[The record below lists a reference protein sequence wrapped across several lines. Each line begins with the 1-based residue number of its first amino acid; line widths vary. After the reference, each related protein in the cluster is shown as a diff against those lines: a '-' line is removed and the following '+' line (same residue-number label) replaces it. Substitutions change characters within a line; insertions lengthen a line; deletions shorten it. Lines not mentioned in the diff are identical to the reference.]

1 MGKVARRGLF
11 ARKLR
16 LALTVLAVV
25 LGTTLI
31 AGTYV
36 FTDSINSA
44 FDTIFTVSNKGT
56 DAAITPHK
64 TIDTTNNG
72 GTPPTVPG
80 PLLDQV
86 RSTPGVASADGSVFD
101 VGTVLGNDG
110 KRINK
115 GGGAPNF
122 IASIADQPRFEAF
135 TIKEGRRPRT
145 ADEATIDSATA
156 DKHDFKIGGKVCAV
170 ATEQRKC
177 YTLVGTT
184 TIAGVSSFGGA
195 TVLQTT
201 LPEAQRMLG
210 KGDGFDEIQASAKP
224 GVTPAQLKAD
234 LRQALPRSV
243 DVRTGKE
250 EAAKQSSDI
259 RDNLGFLRTALFA
272 FAGIS
277 LFVGA
282 FLIFNTFSI
291 TVAQRMREFAL
302 LRTLGASR
310 RQILRAV
317 ISEGLLIG
325 FAGGV
330 VGFALGI
337 GTASLL
343 RALFKLVG
351 ADLPTNGIVIE
362 ARTAIITILVGTIV
376 SLVASLSP
384 AIRATRV
391 SPVEALREGAV
402 ANVEHRSR
410 RMTILAGVLLVAGV
424 ALMCVGLFGSLK
436 SDSTAISFM
445 GGGAALSFLAVA
457 LLSPRLVRPLA
468 NLIGRP
474 IERVAGFTGRLAREN
489 SIRQP
494 GRTAVTAAALMIG
507 VALVT
512 FASIFAAGAK
522 ATIDKAIDDN
532 LKSAFVVQ
540 NTDGFSPFSPQ
551 VLRTVDRIDGVKS
564 VSAVRFSEAKVRGVG
579 GNQPVSSIDPRT
591 FLDNYKLQMNE
602 GGEAAVRGLG
612 PGSVIVSKKY
622 ADDHGAK
629 VGDTLA
635 ITTPIGRHIAPRV
648 TGISDD
654 KGGLTANL
662 VITNAVAQSQF
673 GEPKDAFGLVGIDSG
688 ANADA
693 VKKQISSLLD
703 ARYPAA
709 EVLTNKEFKDDI
721 AGQVNQLLSLIYAL
735 LALAIIVS
743 LFGIVNTLV
752 LSITERTRELG
763 MLRAIGTSR
772 KQVKRIIRW
781 EAVITSLIG
790 AVLGVIMGVVLAV
803 LFTRPLD
810 DFTLSIP
817 VVSLFV
823 LLVLAGVAGIGAA
836 VLPARRAAKLDV
848 LQALAYE

>member
-64 TIDTTNNG
+64 TIDTSNNG
-72 GTPPTVPG
+72 GTQPTVPAG
-80 PLLDQV
+80 VLDQV
-86 RSTPGVASADGSVFD
+86 RRAPGVASAEGSIFD
-101 VGTVLGNDG
+101 VGTVLGKDG
-110 KRINK
+110 KRI
-115 GGGAPNF
+115 GSGGAPNF

-145 ADEATIDSATA
+145 ADEATIDAATA
-156 DKHDFKIGGKVCAV
+156 DKESWKPGDKVCAV
-170 ATEQRKC
+170 ATASRKC

-184 TIAGVSSFGGA
+184 QIAGLSSFGGA
-195 TVLQTT
+195 TVLDVT

-210 KGDGFDEIQASAKP
+210 KGSGFDEVQAAAKP
-224 GVTPAQLKAD
+224 GVSPQQLKAQ

-243 DVRTGKE
+243 DVRTGSE
-250 EAAKQSSDI
+250 QAAKQSSDI
-259 RDNLGFLRTALFA
+259 RDNLGFLKTALFA

-310 RQILRAV
+310 RQIWRAV
-317 ISEGLLIG
+317 VSEGLTLG
-325 FAGGV
+325 FVGGV

-337 GTASLL
+337 GTAALL
-343 RALFKLVG
+343 RALFKAVG
-351 ADLPTNGIVIE
+351 ADLPSKGVVVESRTVIV
-362 ARTAIITILVGTIV
+362 TILVGTVV

-384 AIRATRV
+384 AIRAMRV
-391 SPVEALREGAV
+391 PPVEALREGAV
-402 ANVEHRSR
+402 PIAHGRGR
-410 RMTILAGVLLVAGV
+410 RMAIRAGLLLAVGVG
-424 ALMCVGLFGSLK
+424 LMCVGLFGSLK
-436 SDSTAISFM
+436 SDSAAISFM
-445 GGGAALSFLAVA
+445 GGGAALTFLAVA

-468 NLIGRP
+468 SFIGRP
-474 IERVAGFTGRLAREN
+474 IERMTGITGQLAREN

-522 ATIDKAIDDN
+522 ATINGAIDAN

-540 NTDGFSPFSPQ
+540 NTDGFSPFSPE
-551 VLRTVDRIDGVKS
+551 VLRTVDRVDGVSS
-564 VSAVRFSEAKVRGVG
+564 VSGVRFSQAKVQGVS
-579 GNQPVSSIDPRT
+579 GNQSVSSIDPQT
-591 FLDNYKLQMNE
+591 FQALYKLDMKE
-602 GGEAAVRGLG
+602 GGDAAVRGLG
-612 PGSVIVSKKY
+612 PDQVLVKKGY
-622 ADDHGAK
+622 ADSHDVK
-629 VGDTLA
+629 VGDTVQV
-635 ITTPIGRHIAPRV
+635 TTPIGRRLSLRASGIAE
-648 TGISDD
+648 D
-654 KGGLTANL
+654 KGGLLGNL
-662 VITNAVAQSQF
+662 TVTNAVAQTQF
-673 GEPKDAFGLVGIDSG
+673 GEPKDAFGLVGLAPG
-688 ANADA
+688 ADETA
-693 VKKQISSLLD
+693 VKQQIASVLEQ
-703 ARYPAA
+703 RYPEA
-709 EVLTNKEFKDDI
+709 EVLTNQEFKDDI
-721 AGQVNQLLSLIYAL
+721 AGQVNQLLGLIYAL

-772 KQVKRIIRW
+772 KQVKRVIRW

-790 AVLGVIMGVVLAV
+790 AVLGVVMGVVLAV

-817 VVSLFV
+817 VLSLFI
-823 LLVLAGVAGIGAA
+823 LLVLAGIAGVGAA

>member
-64 TIDTTNNG
+64 TIDTSNNG
-72 GTPPTVPG
+72 GTQPTVPAG
-80 PLLDQV
+80 VLDQV
-86 RSTPGVASADGSVFD
+86 RRAPGVARAEGSIFD
-101 VGTVLGNDG
+101 VGTVLGKDG
-110 KRINK
+110 KRI
-115 GGGAPNF
+115 GSGGAPNF

-145 ADEATIDSATA
+145 ADEATIDAATA
-156 DKHDFKIGGKVCAV
+156 DKEGWKPGDKVCAV
-170 ATEQRKC
+170 ATASRKC

-184 TIAGVSSFGGA
+184 QIAGLSSFGGA
-195 TVLQTT
+195 TVLDVT

-210 KGDGFDEIQASAKP
+210 KGSGFDEVQAAAKP
-224 GVTPAQLKAD
+224 GVSPQQLKAQ

-243 DVRTGKE
+243 DVRTGSE
-250 EAAKQSSDI
+250 QAAKQSSDI
-259 RDNLGFLRTALFA
+259 RDNLGFLKTALFA

-310 RQILRAV
+310 RQIWRAV
-317 ISEGLLIG
+317 VSEGLTLG
-325 FAGGV
+325 FVGGV

-337 GTASLL
+337 GTAALL
-343 RALFKLVG
+343 RALFKAVG
-351 ADLPTNGIVIE
+351 ADLPSKGVVVESRTVIV
-362 ARTAIITILVGTIV
+362 TILVGTVV

-384 AIRATRV
+384 AIRAMRV
-391 SPVEALREGAV
+391 PPVEALREGAV
-402 ANVEHRSR
+402 PIAHGRGR
-410 RMTILAGVLLVAGV
+410 RMAILAGLLLAVGV
-424 ALMCVGLFGSLK
+424 GLMCVGLFGSLK
-436 SDSTAISFM
+436 SDSAAISFM
-445 GGGAALSFLAVA
+445 GGGAALTFLAVA

-468 NLIGRP
+468 SFIGRP
-474 IERVAGFTGRLAREN
+474 IERMTGITGQLAREN

-522 ATIDKAIDDN
+522 ATINGAIDAN

-540 NTDGFSPFSPQ
+540 NTDGFSPFSPE
-551 VLRTVDRIDGVKS
+551 VLRTVDRVDGVSS
-564 VSAVRFSEAKVRGVG
+564 VSGVRFSQAKVQGVS
-579 GNQPVSSIDPRT
+579 GNQSVSSIDPQT
-591 FLDNYKLQMNE
+591 FQALYKLDMKQ
-602 GGEAAVRGLG
+602 GGDAAVRGLG
-612 PGSVIVSKKY
+612 PDQVLVKKGY
-622 ADDHGAK
+622 ADSHDVK
-629 VGDTLA
+629 VGDTVQV
-635 ITTPIGRHIAPRV
+635 TTPIGRRLSLRASGIAE
-648 TGISDD
+648 D
-654 KGGLTANL
+654 KGGLLGNL
-662 VITNAVAQSQF
+662 TVTNAVAQTQF
-673 GEPKDAFGLVGIDSG
+673 GEPKDAFGLVGLAPG
-688 ANADA
+688 ANETA
-693 VKKQISSLLD
+693 VKQQISSVLEQ
-703 ARYPAA
+703 RYPEA
-709 EVLTNKEFKDDI
+709 EVLTNQEFKDDI
-721 AGQVNQLLSLIYAL
+721 AGQVNQLLGLIYAL

-772 KQVKRIIRW
+772 KQVKRVIRW

-790 AVLGVIMGVVLAV
+790 AVLGVVMGVVLAV

-817 VVSLFV
+817 VLSLFV
-823 LLVLAGVAGIGAA
+823 LLVLAGIAGVGAA

>member
-64 TIDTTNNG
+64 TIDTSNNG
-72 GTPPTVPG
+72 GTQPTVPAG
-80 PLLDQV
+80 VLDQV
-86 RSTPGVASADGSVFD
+86 RRAPGVASAEGSIFD
-101 VGTVLGNDG
+101 VGTVLGKDG
-110 KRINK
+110 KRI
-115 GGGAPNF
+115 GSGGAPNF

-145 ADEATIDSATA
+145 ADEATIDAATA
-156 DKHDFKIGGKVCAV
+156 DKESWKPGDKVCAV
-170 ATEQRKC
+170 ATASRKC

-184 TIAGVSSFGGA
+184 QIAGLSSFGGA
-195 TVLQTT
+195 TVLDVT

-210 KGDGFDEIQASAKP
+210 KGSGFDEVQAAAKP
-224 GVTPAQLKAD
+224 GVSPQQLKAQ

-243 DVRTGKE
+243 DVRTGSE
-250 EAAKQSSDI
+250 QAAKQSSDI
-259 RDNLGFLRTALFA
+259 RDNLGFLKTALFA

-310 RQILRAV
+310 RQIWRAV
-317 ISEGLLIG
+317 VSEGLTLG
-325 FAGGV
+325 FVGGV

-337 GTASLL
+337 GTAALL
-343 RALFKLVG
+343 RALFKAVG
-351 ADLPTNGIVIE
+351 ADLPSKGVVVESRTVIV
-362 ARTAIITILVGTIV
+362 TILVGTVV

-384 AIRATRV
+384 AIRAMRV
-391 SPVEALREGAV
+391 PPVEALREGAV
-402 ANVEHRSR
+402 PIAHGRGR
-410 RMTILAGVLLVAGV
+410 RMAILAGLLLAVGV
-424 ALMCVGLFGSLK
+424 GLMCVGLFGSLK
-436 SDSTAISFM
+436 SDSAAISFM
-445 GGGAALSFLAVA
+445 GGGAALTFLAVA

-468 NLIGRP
+468 SFIGRP
-474 IERVAGFTGRLAREN
+474 IERMTGITGQLAREN

-522 ATIDKAIDDN
+522 ATINGAIDAN

-540 NTDGFSPFSPQ
+540 NTDGFSPFSPE
-551 VLRTVDRIDGVKS
+551 VLRTVDRVDGVSS
-564 VSAVRFSEAKVRGVG
+564 VSGVRFSQAKVQGVS
-579 GNQPVSSIDPRT
+579 GNQSVSSIDPQT
-591 FLDNYKLQMNE
+591 FQALYKLDMKE
-602 GGEAAVRGLG
+602 GGDAAVRGLG
-612 PGSVIVSKKY
+612 PDQVLVKKGY
-622 ADDHGAK
+622 ADSHDVK
-629 VGDTLA
+629 VGDTVQV
-635 ITTPIGRHIAPRV
+635 TTPIGRRLSLRASGIAE
-648 TGISDD
+648 D
-654 KGGLTANL
+654 KGGLLGNL
-662 VITNAVAQSQF
+662 TVTNAVAQTQF
-673 GEPKDAFGLVGIDSG
+673 GEPKDAFGLVGLAPG
-688 ANADA
+688 ADETA
-693 VKKQISSLLD
+693 VKQQIASVLEQ
-703 ARYPAA
+703 RYPEA
-709 EVLTNKEFKDDI
+709 EVLTNQEFKDDI
-721 AGQVNQLLSLIYAL
+721 AGQVNQLLGLIYAL

-772 KQVKRIIRW
+772 KQVKRVIRW

-790 AVLGVIMGVVLAV
+790 AVLGVVMGVVLAV

-817 VVSLFV
+817 VLSLFI
-823 LLVLAGVAGIGAA
+823 LLVLAGIAGVGAA